1 MNIKIT
7 DQNFGEYQAL
17 NKPMMIDFFA
27 QWCGPCKRMAP
38 IVEDL
43 ANKYDGQVIV
53 GKVDVDD
60 SVELSTQ
67 FGIRNIPTILF
78 FKNGEVVDKVVGAIP
93 ASELESKLQSI
104 L

>member
-1 MNIKIT
+1 MDIETT

-17 NKPMMIDFFA
+17 NKPMMIDFSA

-104 L
+104 V

>member
-1 MNIKIT
+1 
-7 DQNFGEYQAL
+7 
-17 NKPMMIDFFA
+17 MIDFSA

>member
-1 MNIKIT
+1 MDIEIT
-7 DQNFGEYQAL
+7 DQNFVESQAL

>member
-1 MNIKIT
+1 
-7 DQNFGEYQAL
+7 
-17 NKPMMIDFFA
+17 
-27 QWCGPCKRMAP
+27 MAP